1 MEERG
6 LDERE
11 LHAWRAFIRMQEV
24 LRGRLEQQLQAANG
38 LSNADYTV
46 LVALADDPGG
56 RLRVFELGRYL
67 GWEKS
72 RLHHQLTRMCKRGLV
87 RRESG
92 ESRAMFVGLTPDGR
106 QALERAAHAH
116 AGEVRRLAID
126 PLTDEQIDQL
136 ANISTVILAN
146 LQGEQEETR

>member
-6 LDERE
+6 LDDRE
-11 LHAWRAFIRMQEV
+11 LHAWRSFFRMQEV
-24 LRGRLEQQLQAANG
+24 LRGRIEQQLQAANG

-46 LVALADDPGG
+46 LVALADDPAG
-56 RLRVFELGRYL
+56 RARLVELGRFL

-87 RRESG
+87 RRESAAT
-92 ESRAMFVGLTPDGR
+92 RAMFVVLTPEGR
-106 QALERAAHAH
+106 DALEKAAPCHAAH
-116 AGEVRRLAID
+116 VRRLTID

-136 ANISTVILAN
+136 AEISTAILAN
-146 LQGEQEETR
+146 LEADQQPSR